1 MIILNTSSMD
11 KETYEKLQG
20 ALEALKVM
28 TQKNLQKRELK
39 MWSEIFVPL
48 TIKDALTRFSK
59 DELSDIRRR
68 LDIKGASQ
76 LKKGDLIELLTI
88 KIPLSF
94 EKICMH
100 LDQERY
106 NLIKKIVR
114 NGGYMEAPKLTANQ
128 FAYLRNIGIIFTGTF
143 EGKKILVIPQ
153 EIVENQFFQ
162 DNHKQFISICRRNT
176 EWIKLTQGLLYYY
189 GTLSLT
195 ELHDLLEKYMNEPI
209 RLSDYLSVI
218 DQSIS
223 YYEQIRMDQFG
234 FSNIRVFDP
243 EKVRDEHKIRK
254 DLAFF
259 SFSKEQLLR
268 AGEPGYIER
277 NDSYLQFVT
286 FLTQNYEISR
296 QEADGIVEECV
307 YATNIGDSPNHLLQ
321 FLQSKLEF
329 ENIEILKA
337 CMDKV
342 IHLMNHTKQ
351 WFLKGYSP
359 NELSPTEVKSM
370 RPLPEHNKNMV
381 EFPSSGKIGRNDP
394 CPCGSNKKY
403 KKCCG
408 R

>member
-1 MIILNTSSMD
+1 MNTSSID

-20 ALEALKVM
+20 ALEALKTM
-28 TQKNLQKRELK
+28 TLKNQQKREVK
-39 MWSEIFVPL
+39 MWSVISVPL
-48 TIKDALTRFSK
+48 TINDALTRFSK

-94 EKICMH
+94 EKVCMH

-114 NGGYMEAPKLTANQ
+114 NGGYMEAPKLMANQ

-143 EGKKILVIPQ
+143 EGKKILAIPR

-189 GTLSLT
+189 GTLTLT

-218 DQSIS
+218 DHSIS
-223 YYEQIRMDQFG
+223 YYEQIRKDQFG

-243 EKVRDEHKIRK
+243 EKVRDEHKARK

-268 AGEPGYIER
+268 AGELGYIER
-277 NDSYLQFVT
+277 NDSFLQFVT

-307 YATNIGDSPNHLLQ
+307 YATNIGESPNHLLQ

-342 IHLMNHTKQ
+342 INLMNHTKQ

-359 NELSPTEVKSM
+359 DELSPTEVKSM

-381 EFPSSGKIGRNDP
+381 EFPSRGKIGRNDP